1 MEALAII
8 YGGVRGNLEGLPL
21 ACAGLACLRAVETG
35 NKSSSEVQWEEARA
49 TVLPSAID
57 PLPFLHLTPNVS
69 FSCPAFLPDRRLLC
83 FSQPYLPV
91 GKAFLRDRSAT
102 RKKKILVTPFPDRYA
117 SRIVIPIFHVMTRTT
132 NQMAPL

>member
-35 NKSSSEVQWEEARA
+35 NKSSSVGRSPGHGAPVGDRSTTFSPPHPECFFFLSRF
-49 TVLPSAID
+49 PSGPASS
-57 PLPFLHLTPNVS
+57 LFLTAL
-69 FSCPAFLPDRRLLC
+69 R
-83 FSQPYLPV
+83 YLPV